1 MSHVVM
7 IARALLDP
15 KTFDQVLTEDRLAEL
30 DGLIEDGTY
39 VRGSR
44 NPGGWLTLST
54 RRVSTSTSRG
64 RERRATDMTR
74 SLAHEDYECETSE
87 YLSRITKTAMGLAG
101 TAFHVPDLPD
111 IDVVWEARLP
121 DYNRHPERYG
131 EDNAELLATT
141 LAKNAPIAATY
152 GNHVVR
158 RLLFEDRDEK
168 RRQSFDPVVDAS
180 NPYANLIASIRWL
193 VTSGIGRTTSPA

>member
-1 MSHVVM
+1 M

-44 NPGGWLTLST
+44 NLGWLADSVDSAGEYVDVLEDA
-54 RRVSTSTSRG
+54 RD
-64 RERRATDMTR
+64 ELLDMTR
-74 SLAHEDYECETSE
+74 SLAHRDYDVCETSE

-101 TAFHVPDLPD
+101 TAFHVLDLLD

-141 LAKNAPIAATY
+141 LAKNAPIGDD

-158 RLLFEDRDEK
+158 RLLFEDRDEATSVVRPC
-168 RRQSFDPVVDAS
+168 RRREQSVCEPDCVD
-180 NPYANLIASIRWL
+180 LGGW
-193 VTSGIGRTTSPA
+193 

>member
-1 MSHVVM
+1 
-7 IARALLDP
+7 
-15 KTFDQVLTEDRLAEL
+15 
-30 DGLIEDGTY
+30 
-39 VRGSR
+39 
-44 NPGGWLTLST
+44 
-54 RRVSTSTSRG
+54 
-64 RERRATDMTR
+64 MTR
-74 SLAHEDYECETSE
+74 SLAHRDYECETSE

-101 TAFHVPDLPD
+101 TAFHVLDLLD

-158 RLLFEDRDEK
+158 RLLFEDR
-168 RRQSFDPVVDAS
+168 RRSDVSRSTLSSTRA
-180 NPYANLIASIRWL
+180 IRM
-193 VTSGIGRTTSPA
+193 RT

>member
-1 MSHVVM
+1 VTNYPVEPKSDRGEAGWGYLEDERIRARRPAEYDSAMSHVVM

-44 NPGGWLTLST
+44 NLGWLADSVDSAGEYVDVPEDARDELL
-54 RRVSTSTSRG
+54 
-64 RERRATDMTR
+64 DMTR

-101 TAFHVPDLPD
+101 TAFHVPDLP
-111 IDVVWEARLP
+111 
-121 DYNRHPERYG
+121 RY
-131 EDNAELLATT
+131 
-141 LAKNAPIAATY
+141 
-152 GNHVVR
+152 
-158 RLLFEDRDEK
+158 
-168 RRQSFDPVVDAS
+168 
-180 NPYANLIASIRWL
+180 
-193 VTSGIGRTTSPA
+193 

>member
-1 MSHVVM
+1 
-7 IARALLDP
+7 
-15 KTFDQVLTEDRLAEL
+15 
-30 DGLIEDGTY
+30 
-39 VRGSR
+39 
-44 NPGGWLTLST
+44 
-54 RRVSTSTSRG
+54 
-64 RERRATDMTR
+64 MTR

-101 TAFHVPDLPD
+101 TAFHVPDLP
-111 IDVVWEARLP
+111 ILTSFGRLALP

>member
-1 MSHVVM
+1 
-7 IARALLDP
+7 
-15 KTFDQVLTEDRLAEL
+15 
-30 DGLIEDGTY
+30 
-39 VRGSR
+39 
-44 NPGGWLTLST
+44 
-54 RRVSTSTSRG
+54 
-64 RERRATDMTR
+64 MTR

-101 TAFHVPDLPD
+101 TAFHVPDLP
-111 IDVVWEARLP
+111 ILTSFGRLAYP
-121 DYNRHPERYG
+121 TTTDTRSDTG
-131 EDNAELLATT
+131 DNAELLATT

-158 RLLFEDRDEK
+158 RLFEDRDEK